1 MRYLSPTVLF
11 LLIFSCNHKEGIPN
25 DIIKPEKMQLIL
37 SDFIKSDVYTMEI
50 IKKQSLGND
59 TASNL
64 RIQQIIFNHYKI
76 SRNDFYKS
84 YQYYYIHPELM
95 VSVLDSIT
103 KKLYTARPFQKNIN
117 IFPPLKEKGNTDK
130 IELKKQKSI
139 EENPLII
146 KGKSFQRFNPKLFNK
161 KKLIIN
167 PNE

>member
-1 MRYLSPTVLF
+1 MRYFSSTLLF

-59 TASNL
+59 TVSNL

-103 KKLYTARPFQKNIN
+103 KKLDTAKPFQKNMN

-130 IELKKQKSI
+130 IEIKKQRGI
-139 EENPLII
+139 EEHPIPL
-146 KGKSFQRFNPKLFNK
+146 KEKSHHRFNPKLFHK
-161 KKLIIN
+161 KALIIN